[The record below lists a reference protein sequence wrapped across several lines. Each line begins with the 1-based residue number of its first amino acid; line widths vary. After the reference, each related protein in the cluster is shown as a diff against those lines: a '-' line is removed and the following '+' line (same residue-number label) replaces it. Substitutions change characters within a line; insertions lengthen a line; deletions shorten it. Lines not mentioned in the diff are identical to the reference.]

1 MKNLLILGC
10 TGSIGTSALNIA
22 REFPDRFSVVG
33 LTAHKS
39 KERLQELSKEFGNVP
54 TCLTGVDSEEA
65 LERLIN
71 TCGADIVVNGIAG
84 SPGLMPSVF
93 VLRAGIDLALA
104 NKETIVMAG
113 PLIARLAREHNCRI
127 LPVDSEHSAVFTLV
141 EKFGSDSIGQ
151 IVLTASGGPFREKK
165 SEDLP
170 FMRPADALKHP
181 TWNMGTKI
189 TIDSASLANKG
200 LEVIE
205 ACRLFNISPD
215 RVKVTV
221 HPQSLVHSL
230 IRTRDG
236 VLYAQ
241 ISPPDMRHPI
251 LTALT
256 WPDFVPSSL
265 EEWDITAGGTLNF
278 YPPRMN
284 DFPML
289 PLAYKSLSMASGP
302 IAYNAANEIAVEAF
316 LNGKIAFTQI
326 AYVTDRILAM
336 DWNKEPVTID
346 DVFLFD
352 NKARQQAKKIVE
364 DILCGIIPQ
373 SKTCL
378 ANRSWEVLG

>member
-22 REFPDRFSVVG
+22 REFPDRFKVVG

-181 TWNMGTKI
+181 TWDMGTKI

>member
-1 MKNLLILGC
+1 MKNILILGC

-22 REFPDRFSVVG
+22 REFPDRFNVVG

-54 TCLTGVDSEEA
+54 TCLTGVDSEDA

-170 FMRPADALKHP
+170 FRRPADALKHP
-181 TWNMGTKI
+181 TWDMGTKI

>member
-22 REFPDRFSVVG
+22 REFPDRFNVVG

-54 TCLTGVDSEEA
+54 TCLTGVDSEDA

>member
-1 MKNLLILGC
+1 MKNILILGC

-22 REFPDRFSVVG
+22 REFPDRFNVVG

-54 TCLTGVDSEEA
+54 TCLTGVDSEDA

-316 LNGKIAFTQI
+316 LNGKITFTQI

>member
-1 MKNLLILGC
+1 MKNILILGC

-22 REFPDRFSVVG
+22 REFPDRFNVVG

-54 TCLTGVDSEEA
+54 TCLTGVDSEDA

-127 LPVDSEHSAVFTLV
+127 LPVDSEHSAVFTLM

>member
-22 REFPDRFSVVG
+22 REFPDRFNVVG

-54 TCLTGVDSEEA
+54 TCLTGVDSEDA

-141 EKFGSDSIGQ
+141 EKFGSDSIRQ

>member
-1 MKNLLILGC
+1 MKNILILGC

-22 REFPDRFSVVG
+22 REFPDRFNVVG

-54 TCLTGVDSEEA
+54 TCLTGVDSEDA

>member
-1 MKNLLILGC
+1 MKNILILGC

-22 REFPDRFSVVG
+22 REFPDRFNVVG

>member
-1 MKNLLILGC
+1 MKNILILGC

-22 REFPDRFSVVG
+22 REFPDRFNVVG

-127 LPVDSEHSAVFTLV
+127 LPVDSEHSAVFTLM

-181 TWNMGTKI
+181 TWDMGTKI

>member
-1 MKNLLILGC
+1 MKNILILGC

-22 REFPDRFSVVG
+22 REFPDRFNVVG

-127 LPVDSEHSAVFTLV
+127 LPVDSEHSAVFTLM

>member
-10 TGSIGTSALNIA
+10 TGSIGTSTLNIA
-22 REFPDRFSVVG
+22 REFPDRFNVVG

-54 TCLTGVDSEEA
+54 TCLTGVDSEDA

-71 TCGADIVVNGIAG
+71 TCDADIVVNGIAG

-378 ANRSWEVLG
+378 TNRSWEVLG

>member
-22 REFPDRFSVVG
+22 REFPDRFNVVG

-181 TWNMGTKI
+181 TWDMGTKI